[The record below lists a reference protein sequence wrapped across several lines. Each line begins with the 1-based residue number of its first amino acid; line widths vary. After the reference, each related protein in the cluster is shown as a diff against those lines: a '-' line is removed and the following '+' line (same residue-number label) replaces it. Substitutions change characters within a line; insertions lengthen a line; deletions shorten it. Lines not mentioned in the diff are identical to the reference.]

1 MILLYSIKIKK
12 ALPIQ
17 ISQKDYDIA
26 AEVLGGEFCDF
37 LVDTGP
43 TCGKA
48 PAKRATVMYNMD
60 LKHTG
65 S

>member
-1 MILLYSIKIKK
+1 MILLYSIKTQK

-17 ISQKDYDIA
+17 MSREDSNVAVK
-26 AEVLGGEFCDF
+26 VLGGEFCDF

-60 LKHTG
+60 LKHTA